1 MPSFSRIQRE
11 IREQEVPDTQ
21 YDLIRRRYLKKLSA
35 KTGRNTILYYS
46 GWLQKPARYVTPLMS
61 ISDGDKNGFMSAVH
75 GLDVS
80 RGLDIVLHTP
90 GGDIAATESLIDY
103 LNQKFQGDM
112 RQAVQL
118 HKESAGLQ
126 NKRGSR
132 VDTAKAKTAG
142 STRPKLPAGPGFMPR
157 MGMKK
162 LERLIRSTK
171 ESVER
176 ARLQAAWMRK
186 MGMSIREIAGRLFKS
201 YSTVR
206 DWLVKMRRRGPRG
219 RFNKRRGRRKRIL
232 NKQSSKR

>member
-90 GGDIAATESLIDY
+90 GGDIAATESLIDM
-103 LNQKFQGDM
+103 KCPSGGDKSKH
-112 RQAVQL
+112 QC
-118 HKESAGLQ
+118 
-126 NKRGSR
+126 
-132 VDTAKAKTAG
+132 
-142 STRPKLPAGPGFMPR
+142 
-157 MGMKK
+157 MGDP
-162 LERLIRSTK
+162 E
-171 ESVER
+171 
-176 ARLQAAWMRK
+176 
-186 MGMSIREIAGRLFKS
+186 
-201 YSTVR
+201 
-206 DWLVKMRRRGPRG
+206 
-219 RFNKRRGRRKRIL
+219 
-232 NKQSSKR
+232 